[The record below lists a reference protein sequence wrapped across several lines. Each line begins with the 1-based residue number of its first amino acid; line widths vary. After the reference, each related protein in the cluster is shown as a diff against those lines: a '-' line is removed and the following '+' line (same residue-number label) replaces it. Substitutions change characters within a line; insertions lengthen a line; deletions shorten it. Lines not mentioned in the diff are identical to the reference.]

1 MNKQNQ
7 KLLLKLARKT
17 IENNFRHKDYDLEN
31 VLAEFREKKGV
42 FVTLQKDGRLRG
54 CVGSIEPVKS
64 IYDGVKENALNAAF
78 RDPRFSKLTE
88 GELKT
93 VYLEISVLTPP
104 KKLEYHSPEDLL
116 GKLTGKEGVILERNH
131 HRATFLPQVWED
143 LPGKEEFLEYL
154 SIKAGLAAEAWK
166 QTKIYVYFAE
176 VFREE

>member
-31 VLAEFREKKGV
+31 VLAELREKKGV

-88 GELKT
+88 GEFKT
-93 VYLEISVLTPP
+93 VYL
-104 KKLEYHSPEDLL
+104 
-116 GKLTGKEGVILERNH
+116 
-131 HRATFLPQVWED
+131 
-143 LPGKEEFLEYL
+143 
-154 SIKAGLAAEAWK
+154 
-166 QTKIYVYFAE
+166 
-176 VFREE
+176 